1 MAEKP
6 KPEGKEEMVSLTTND
21 MADHI
26 SNNPDLQEE
35 LFGKLLNEKEKQQ
48 LKNKITGKIAS
59 KVTEHM
65 GLRPARLEELMPS
78 EPFTKEQI
86 EDMGRAEELSA
97 LEKKTKALDI
107 VTKINELKTAA
118 ETKQDYQELT
128 KLYQQ
133 LEKIY
138 EGKEGQELEP
148 WLAQQYEKQIDI
160 LRDACG
166 FELESGEVGITGI
179 DGKDYPVPTQEEIAV
194 LVAENKELI
203 EKKKEQGFTK
213 LLLVPFGMKL
223 EYLIHAYQD
232 VITRHKETNKLFAA
246 KKDASD
252 QNEKLVPLELDESK
266 PVWVWDQYGDADVNG
281 KLVYHP
287 EKFDKKDHQGKTKG
301 ELLQQGGGWSILL
314 IEDMPNIPETDPKT
328 VGGRTQIDTK
338 GSAMEQFLSGKKVP
352 TPKEYL
358 QFIEQETV
366 YSDEQGMT
374 PEDQLMYAITHLE
387 ETDQVIDD
395 YQGNGKISYQIG
407 AYFPS
412 SGHVPLAYCYRD
424 YRQAYLNRYDVD
436 NRNDNCGVRS
446 AVRIKKS

>member
-1 MAEKP
+1 MPEKP
-6 KPEGKEEMVSLTTND
+6 KPENKEEMANMTTSD
-21 MADHI
+21 MADYI

-35 LFGKLLNEKEKQQ
+35 LFGKLLDEGEKGK
-48 LKNKITGKIAS
+48 LKNKITAKIAS
-59 KVTEHM
+59 KVTEHL
-65 GLRPARLEELMPS
+65 GLRPASLKELMPTQ
-78 EPFTKEQI
+78 PFTEEEVK
-86 EDMGRAEELSA
+86 DMERLEELSA

-107 VTKINELKTAA
+107 VAKINELKTAA

-194 LVAENKELI
+194 LVAENRELI

-232 VITRHKETNKLFAA
+232 VITKHKETNKLFTA

-252 QNEKLVPLELDESK
+252 PNEKLVPLELDESK
-266 PVWVWDQYGDADVNG
+266 PVWVWDQYDNADING

-314 IEDMPNIPETDPKT
+314 IEDMPNIPEIDPKT
-328 VGGRTQIDTK
+328 IGGRTQIDAF
-338 GSAMEQFLSGKKVP
+338 GNAMEKFLSGKEVP

-358 QFIEQETV
+358 SFLDHYEAYQG
-366 YSDEQGMT
+366 EQGMT
-374 PEDQLMYAITHLE
+374 PEDQLMYAISHLE

-412 SGHVPLAYCYRD
+412 SGGVPGAYWYRGF
-424 YRQAYLNRYDVD
+424 RQAYLYGDDVGD
-436 NRNDNCGVRS
+436 RNDNCGVRS

>member
-1 MAEKP
+1 MVEKL
-6 KPEGKEEMVSLTTND
+6 KPEGKEEIVTKSFTK
-21 MADHI
+21 
-26 SNNPDLQEE
+26 EE
-35 LFGKLLNEKEKQQ
+35 
-48 LKNKITGKIAS
+48 
-59 KVTEHM
+59 TEDIE
-65 GLRPARLEELMPS
+65 RLEEL
-78 EPFTKEQI
+78 
-86 EDMGRAEELSA
+86 SA
-97 LEKKTKALDI
+97 IEKKTKALDI
-107 VTKINELKTAA
+107 VAKINELKTAA
-118 ETKQDYQELT
+118 QTKQDYQELT
-128 KLYQQ
+128 KFYQQ

-179 DGKDYPVPTQEEIAV
+179 DGKDYPAPTQEEIAV
-194 LVAENKELI
+194 LVAENRELI

-213 LLLVPFGMKL
+213 LLIVPFGMKL
-223 EYLIHAYQD
+223 EYLIGAYQD

-252 QNEKLVPLELDESK
+252 PNEKLVPLELDESK
-266 PVWVWDQYGDADVNG
+266 PVWVWDQYDDADVNG

-358 QFIEQETV
+358 QFIEQETI
-366 YSDEQGMT
+366 YSGEQGMT

-387 ETDQVIDD
+387 ETDQIIDD
-395 YQGNGKISYQIG
+395 YQGNGKISYQVG

-412 SGHVPLAYCYRD
+412 SDNVPYACWNRD
-424 YRQAYLNRYDVD
+424 NRQAGMSGNYPG
-436 NRNDNCGVRS
+436 NRNGHCGVRS
-446 AVRIKKS
+446 TVRIKKS